1 MPNMSHVDSS
11 AIATIILGGGPAGLT
26 AAWELSKAG
35 VEVTV
40 LEQDPQQVGG
50 LSRTVEYKGFRF
62 DIGGHRF
69 FSKNPEIEQLWTEVL
84 GDRMLVRKRLSRIYY
99 RGRLFKYPLEIWDA
113 LNNLGPSEAAACVL
127 SYLQARCRR
136 HDDLHNFEDWV
147 THAFGRRLHHIFFK
161 TYTEKV
167 WGIPCTAISADWA
180 AQRIRGLSMLA
191 LLKAA
196 VGWPWNGEGPVIK
209 TLVNRF
215 RYPINGPGEMWQA
228 MADKVTHHGALLR
241 LGEQVSTVVR
251 AGGVIQSVA
260 TIGARGEQRYE
271 GRHFVSTIPIRDL
284 IAAIDP
290 PPPAEVKEAAVNL
303 KYRDFVVVALILDQA
318 EVFPD
323 QWIYIH
329 EPGARVGRIQN
340 FKNWSPGMVPDQ
352 RFTVLGMEYF
362 CFESDGL
369 WRMPDAELIALA
381 KHELAQLGLVQRV
394 CVIDGAVVRQ
404 RAAYP
409 VYDHEYR
416 QRVDLVRRFLAAE
429 APNLQLVGRNGMHKY
444 NNQDHAMMTGLMAA
458 RNIMGA
464 TYDPWRVNSDALY
477 LEEERDG
484 HHGSRLVPM
493 SVAANE
499 IPPPARPQEDG

>member
-1 MPNMSHVDSS
+1 MSHLDSS
-11 AIATIILGGGPAGLT
+11 ATTAIILGAGPAGLT
-26 AAWELSKAG
+26 AAWELCRAG
-35 VEVTV
+35 VPVTV
-40 LEQDPQQVGG
+40 LEQDPRQVGG

-69 FSKNPEIEQLWTEVL
+69 FSKNREIEQLWTEML
-84 GDRMLVRKRLSRIYY
+84 GDRMLVRERLSRIYY

-113 LNNLGPSEAAACVL
+113 LSNLGPSEAAACVL
-127 SYLQARCRR
+127 SYAQAQCHRR
-136 HDDLHNFEDWV
+136 ADLHSFEDWV
-147 THAFGRRLHHIFFK
+147 THAFGSPLHHIFFK

-196 VGWPWNGEGPVIK
+196 VRWPWNGDAPVIK

-215 RYPINGPGEMWQA
+215 RYPINGPGEMWQS
-228 MADKVTHHGALLR
+228 MADKVTLHGAVLG
-241 LGEQVSTVVR
+241 LGERVTSVVR
-251 AGGVIQSVA
+251 AGGAIQSVV
-260 TIGARGEQRYE
+260 TSGAYGQRRYP

-290 PPPAEVKEAAVNL
+290 APPAEVKEAAANL

-329 EPGARVGRIQN
+329 EPGVRVGRIQN

-362 CFESDGL
+362 CFERDLL
-369 WRMPDAELIALA
+369 WRMPDAELIAMA
-381 KHELAQLGLVQRV
+381 SHELAQLGLAQEAR
-394 CVIDGAVVRQ
+394 VIDGAVVRQ

-409 VYDHEYR
+409 VYDHEYPSG
-416 QRVDLVRRFLAAE
+416 LTSCAAFWPPKPPTCNWS
-429 APNLQLVGRNGMHKY
+429 A
-444 NNQDHAMMTGLMAA
+444 AMGCTSTTI
-458 RNIMGA
+458 R
-464 TYDPWRVNSDALY
+464 TTR
-477 LEEERDG
+477 
-484 HHGSRLVPM
+484 
-493 SVAANE
+493 
-499 IPPPARPQEDG
+499 